1 MHDASLCMMILEK
14 AIQCLGY
21 VGTYIYLSMLLLAFT
36 DKVVFLL
43 KPVFQL
49 AQHVECQ
56 ALACLS
62 SNLIIHIILRE
73 EPPFQSGTNTL
84 QLLRSLAA
92 IRGIARIQAILE
104 EDGDMV
110 GHAVMRL
117 CLF

>member
-1 MHDASLCMMILEK
+1 MMILEK

-62 SNLIIHIILRE
+62 SNLLIHMILRE
-73 EPPFQSGTNTL
+73 ESPFQSGTNTCSSSET
-84 QLLRSLAA
+84 LLPSVVSPVFWRSLKK
-92 IRGIARIQAILE
+92 
-104 EDGDMV
+104 MV
-110 GHAVMRL
+110 IWSGML
-117 CLF
+117 